1 MPLNVIL
8 MLKMWFEKKGLR
20 CPPFILQAFE
30 FALRATM
37 GHEGRQAGVRLGAG
51 RRSDQPNRKRNFGN
65 VVSYEV
71 TDFQKNRYWP
81 CCRVSFHST
90 RPTHLP
96 GIVGW
101 LERSENQQFR
111 CQHLNPLTPVED
123 PVLREAEGG
132 TLKPE
137 I

>member
-8 MLKMWFEKKGLR
+8 MLKMWFEKKGFR

-65 VVSYEV
+65 VVSYE
-71 TDFQKNRYWP
+71 
-81 CCRVSFHST
+81 
-90 RPTHLP
+90 
-96 GIVGW
+96 G
-101 LERSENQQFR
+101 
-111 CQHLNPLTPVED
+111 
-123 PVLREAEGG
+123 
-132 TLKPE
+132 
-137 I
+137 